1 VTWGVEAERTQE
13 RIDRIGRRA
22 DHIAR
27 QPASGTGV
35 IPDEITAEGCDC
47 PVDIWPFGVFGR
59 VGKVGIAG
67 YDGVPQRQIGRVV
80 YVNPAAAALSR
91 GFMILVGSVARNGGM
106 DDCNIAPR
114 FCQDS
119 SAHVIGNIAGDGGI
133 GDRDIRRIQKHT
145 STALAARTVVIYHG
159 AVGHGEDCFVG

>member
-1 VTWGVEAERTQE
+1 MEAESAEQ
-13 RIDRIGRRA
+13 RIDGCGRCA
-22 DHIAR
+22 DHIAW

-119 SAHVIGNIAGDGGI
+119 
-133 GDRDIRRIQKHT
+133 
-145 STALAARTVVIYHG
+145 
-159 AVGHGEDCFVG
+159 